1 MNGGQDLGGMM
12 GFGPVAPDPHE
23 PVFHADWE
31 RRTFA
36 MAMAMGTTG
45 AWNIDMS
52 RFARETLPP
61 PEYMLSTYYAIWFKA
76 LEKLLVER
84 GYVATAEV
92 EGGRAL
98 GPAKPLPKSPLTPA
112 DVAARFETGAGF
124 PAERPAPGPAA
135 FAEGDAVRARN
146 LHPAGHTRLPRY
158 VRGRLGRVE
167 RVHGA
172 HVFPDSAAHDRG
184 EAPQWLYTVRFEG
197 RELWGPEGDP
207 NLAVSINAW
216 ESYLERP

>member
-12 GFGPVAPDPHE
+12 GFGAIAPDPDE

-45 AWNIDMS
+45 AFNIDMS

-61 PEYMLSTYYAIWFKA
+61 PEYMLSPYYAIWFKA
-76 LEKLLVER
+76 LEKLMLER
-84 GYVATAEV
+84 GYVAPDEIAE
-92 EGGRAL
+92 GRSL
-98 GPAKPLPKSPLTPA
+98 GEPKPLIKGVLKGE
-112 DVAARFETGAGF
+112 DVPGRFASGAGF
-124 PAERPAPGPAA
+124 PADRPAPGPAA
-135 FAEGDAVRARN
+135 FAEGDAVRTRN
-146 LHPAGHTRLPRY
+146 IHPTGHTRLPRY
-158 VRGRLGRVE
+158 TRGRLGRVE

-172 HVFPDSAAHDRG
+172 HVFPDSAAHGRG

-197 RELWGPEGDP
+197 RELWGPDTDP